1 MDLSTFS
8 TGFSTEFVKKRASF
22 PRCFPLFPPSFPLH
36 HRLVFIREVFPG
48 IFHGGFWGEM
58 RKLFLFFQKKVA
70 PFSFLFSPALPSC
83 KVLSPRWNAGRPSF
97 PHRMRRNFFVLKTV
111 GKPDFSTEKERL
123 HLRSPGRC
131 SRSSSF
137 LTSYSGT
144 RSARSGS
151 TGSGCTHRRW
161 W

>member
-22 PRCFPLFPPSFPLH
+22 PRCFPLFPPSFPLL

-58 RKLFLFFQKKVA
+58 RELFLFSKRK
-70 PFSFLFSPALPSC
+70 SSRFLFFFHRLFPAVKCFLP
-83 KVLSPRWNAGRPSF
+83 AGIAGQPSF
-97 PHRMRRNFFVLKTV
+97 PHRMGRIFFVLKTV

-123 HLRSPGRC
+123 HLPELRRC

>member
-22 PRCFPLFPPSFPLH
+22 PRCFPLFPPSFPLR

-58 RKLFLFFQKKVA
+58 RELFLFSKRK
-70 PFSFLFSPALPSC
+70 SSRFLFFFHRLFPAVKCFLP
-83 KVLSPRWNAGRPSF
+83 AGMQGVPSF
-97 PHRMRRNFFVLKTV
+97 PHRMGRIFFVLKTV

-123 HLRSPGRC
+123 HLPGLRRC